1 MISNSTKQ
9 VDSVTNRVSKT
20 HIENRAR
27 AKTNSYLVNAI
38 MTLKKTN
45 VEVAKLLAMPKKKWP
60 AVNLEYISRQA
71 KDGEKLFVPGK
82 ILSSGS
88 LDKKV
93 TLISW
98 SASDKAKEKMK
109 ESKSEF
115 IELTQ
120 ELKNNPSL
128 KGVKILA

>member
-1 MISNSTKQ
+1 MI
-9 VDSVTNRVSKT
+9 SKT

-27 AKTNSYLVNAI
+27 QKTNSYLINAI

-60 AVNLEYISRQA
+60 AVNLEYISRKV
-71 KDGEKLFVPGK
+71 KDGERIFVPGK

-88 LDKKV
+88 LDKKL
-93 TLISW
+93 TLVSW
-98 SASDKAKEKMK
+98 NASDKARDKIK

-128 KGVKILA
+128 KGVRILD